1 MLQALSLTVRQLG
14 DPKIIRVLAKS
25 LGFTLLVF
33 LIFGIGLV
41 FVFRWFAAA
50 HGGGRDGGFAAA
62 AMAVLA
68 AAVLGWLLFRAIAIP
83 VMSFFADEVV
93 AAVEKAHFSS
103 AAESALK
110 VSFATNIRMAGASL
124 LRLIGLNLIA
134 LPAYLFLM
142 FTAVGPFVLFVI
154 VNALLLGRDLGEM
167 VAVRHL
173 DQRAMKDWLRMT
185 RAPRAAMGM
194 IVTGLLL
201 VPVVNLIAPIIG
213 AGMATHLFH
222 RRHT

>member
-1 MLQALSLTVRQLG
+1 
-14 DPKIIRVLAKS
+14 
-25 LGFTLLVF
+25 VF

-41 FVFRWFAAA
+41 FGFRWFAAA
-50 HGGGRDGGFAAA
+50 HGWGRDGGFAAA
-62 AMAVLA
+62 AMAVLT

-93 AAVEKAHFSS
+93 AAVENAHFSG
-103 AAESALK
+103 AAEAALK
-110 VSFATNIRMAGASL
+110 VSVATTIRMAGASL

-134 LPAYLFLM
+134 LLAYLFLL
-142 FTAVGPFVLFVI
+142 FTAVGPFVLFVM

-185 RAPRAAMGM
+185 RGPRAVMGM